1 MSSFPISSS
10 NATLSLP
17 ASPSL
22 FDCCKLHKLN
32 QSRWKI
38 RSISFDFD
46 GMQGAVHIMLE
57 YTVNK
62 NGIPLIRH
70 VTREVGQHFPAVKA
84 NLQFGELCC
93 WKIEAICKQRHDC
106 IDIHQTWAGYK
117 WIPSSAQC
125 KLCELHII
133 VLCILLKMLIT
144 NLPHW
149 ASYLFFFSFPSS
161 KDFSLTLP
169 RNIYASDPQPSNCK
183 HVNLILIKCN
193 SQPWPVSYGLSA
205 VWLQLV
211 MCLQSYR
218 GD

>member
-93 WKIEAICKQRHDC
+93 WKNR
-106 IDIHQTWAGYK
+106 
-117 WIPSSAQC
+117 
-125 KLCELHII
+125 
-133 VLCILLKMLIT
+133 
-144 NLPHW
+144 
-149 ASYLFFFSFPSS
+149 SYLQAAPRLYRRDERLTFIKHELDINEFPALLNVN
-161 KDFSLTLP
+161 FVNCTL
-169 RNIYASDPQPSNCK
+169 
-183 HVNLILIKCN
+183 
-193 SQPWPVSYGLSA
+193 
-205 VWLQLV
+205 
-211 MCLQSYR
+211 
-218 GD
+218 